1 MSGGRRAPPVRAFKC
16 VERGRDGEF
25 SAAKKV
31 HASLSHSSRPIAMH
45 RVQVEQLDG
54 TTAVLDVP
62 DGETIL
68 EVKEN
73 GEKRETKADET
84 RQNHPTPT

>member
-1 MSGGRRAPPVRAFKC
+1 
-16 VERGRDGEF
+16 
-25 SAAKKV
+25 
-31 HASLSHSSRPIAMH
+31 MH